1 MIHLSD
7 KNVVICDRE
16 IRYANGLGENISER
30 EDLAVKVYVCSSFE
44 HVLELE
50 QAKKIHI
57 FIVDEE
63 ITYAQ
68 RTQIGANQVFVLARG
83 KVADLG
89 EEEWAIGKYQCADEI
104 IRQVF
109 EFYVDRTKENVMRCM
124 NKERARLVA
133 VYSPIHRVG
142 KTTFALALGREC
154 AKSKKVLY
162 LNLEEYAGMEVSQDT
177 NMNLGDLL
185 YYLRQGNGNLGIRLQ
200 AAVKEDE
207 GLDVV
212 PPIPVVLDL
221 KEVTWE
227 EWEALITQL
236 LENSLYE
243 MVVLDVGE
251 SVQGLF
257 PLLELCDR
265 VYMPVLEDENS
276 RRKLKQYQDN
286 VEQLK
291 LEKLKRITYQF
302 VMPQNPEGFAR
313 ILMKEEC

>member
-1 MIHLSD
+1 MSD

-124 NKERARLVA
+124 YKERARLVA

-221 KEVTWE
+221 KEVTRE

-265 VYMPVLEDENS
+265 VYMPVLDDEIS
-276 RRKLKQYQDN
+276 RRKVKQYQDN

>member
-1 MIHLSD
+1 MSD

-16 IRYANGLGENISER
+16 IRYANGLGENIAER

-124 NKERARLVA
+124 YKERARLVA

-200 AAVKEDE
+200 AAVKEQE

-221 KEVTWE
+221 KEVTQE
-227 EWEALITQL
+227 EWEALITDL

-251 SVQGLF
+251 SVRGLF

-265 VYMPVLEDENS
+265 VYMPVLEDEIS
-276 RRKLKQYQDN
+276 RRKVKQYQDN

>member
-1 MIHLSD
+1 MSD

-16 IRYANGLGENISER
+16 IRYANGLGENIAER
-30 EDLAVKVYVCSSFE
+30 EDLAVKVYVCSSLE
-44 HVLELE
+44 RVLELE
-50 QAKKIHI
+50 QAKRIHI

-68 RTQIGANQVFVLARG
+68 RTQIGANQVFVLTRG

-104 IRQVF
+104 IRQIF

-124 NKERARLVA
+124 NKERARMVA

-142 KTTFALALGREC
+142 KTSFALALGRAC

-162 LNLEEYAGMEVSQDT
+162 LNLEEYAGMETPQDT

-185 YYLRQGNGNLGIRLQ
+185 YYMRQGNGNLGIRLQ
-200 AAVKEDE
+200 SAVSENE
-207 GLDVV
+207 GLNVV
-212 PPIPVVLDL
+212 PPIPIVLDL

-227 EWEALITQL
+227 EWEVLISEL

-251 SVQGLF
+251 SVQDLF
-257 PLLELCDR
+257 SLLEMCDR
-265 VYMPVLEDENS
+265 VYMPVLEDEVS

-302 VMPQNPEGFAR
+302 VMPENPEEFAR
-313 ILMKEEC
+313 IQMKEEC

>member
-1 MIHLSD
+1 MSD

-16 IRYANGLGENISER
+16 IRYANGLGENIAER
-30 EDLAVKVYVCSSFE
+30 EDLAVKVYVCSCFE
-44 HVLELE
+44 RVLELE

-124 NKERARLVA
+124 YKERARLVA

-185 YYLRQGNGNLGIRLQ
+185 YYLRQGNGNFGIRLQ
-200 AAVKEDE
+200 AAVREHE

-265 VYMPVLEDENS
+265 VYMPVLDDEIS
-276 RRKLKQYQDN
+276 RRKVKQYQDN

>member
-1 MIHLSD
+1 MSD

-16 IRYANGLGENISER
+16 IRYANGLGENIAER

-44 HVLELE
+44 RVLELE

-162 LNLEEYAGMEVSQDT
+162 LNLEEYTGMEVSQDT

-221 KEVTWE
+221 KEVTQE
-227 EWEALITQL
+227 EWEALITDL

-265 VYMPVLEDENS
+265 VYMPVLEDEIS
-276 RRKLKQYQDN
+276 RRKIKQYQDN

-291 LEKLKRITYQF
+291 LEKLKRSTYQF

>member
-1 MIHLSD
+1 MNE

-68 RTQIGANQVFVLARG
+68 RTQIGANQVFVLTRG

-207 GLDVV
+207 RLDVV

-227 EWEALITQL
+227 EWDALITQL

-265 VYMPVLEDENS
+265 VYMPVLDDEIS
-276 RRKLKQYQDN
+276 RRKVKQYQDN

>member
-1 MIHLSD
+1 MSE

-16 IRYANGLGENISER
+16 IRYANGLGENIAER

-83 KVADLG
+83 RVADLG

-124 NKERARLVA
+124 NKKRARLFA
-133 VYSPIHRVG
+133 VYSPIHRIG
-142 KTTFALALGREC
+142 KTSFAMALGRAG

-162 LNLEEYAGMEVSQDT
+162 LNLEEYAGMDIAQNADL
-177 NMNLGDLL
+177 NLGDLL

-200 AAVKEDE
+200 SAVKENE
-207 GLDVV
+207 GLDMVT
-212 PPIPVVLDL
+212 PIPIVLDL

-227 EWEALITQL
+227 EWEALITEL
-236 LENSLYE
+236 VENSLYE

-257 PLLELCDR
+257 PLLEMCDR
-265 VYMPVLEDENS
+265 VYMPVLEDEIS

-302 VMPQNPEGFAR
+302 VMPQNPERLAR
-313 ILMKEEC
+313 IQMKEEC

>member
-1 MIHLSD
+1 MSD

-16 IRYANGLGENISER
+16 IRYANGLGENIAER

-44 HVLELE
+44 RVLELE

-124 NKERARLVA
+124 NKERARMVA

-221 KEVTWE
+221 KEVTQE
-227 EWEALITQL
+227 EWEALITDL

-265 VYMPVLEDENS
+265 VYMPVLEDEIS
-276 RRKLKQYQDN
+276 RRKIKQYQDN

>member
-1 MIHLSD
+1 MSD

-68 RTQIGANQVFVLARG
+68 RTQIGANQVFVLTRG

-207 GLDVV
+207 RLDVV

-265 VYMPVLEDENS
+265 VYMPVLDDEIS
-276 RRKLKQYQDN
+276 RRKVKQYQDN

>member
-1 MIHLSD
+1 MSD

-16 IRYANGLGENISER
+16 IRYANGLGENIAER

-227 EWEALITQL
+227 EWEALTTQL
-236 LENSLYE
+236 VENSLYE

-291 LEKLKRITYQF
+291 LEKLNRITYQF
-302 VMPQNPEGFAR
+302 VMPQNPEKLAK
-313 ILMKEEC
+313 ILTKEEC

>member
-1 MIHLSD
+1 MSE

-16 IRYANGLGENISER
+16 IRYANGLGENIAER

-83 KVADLG
+83 RVADLG

-109 EFYVDRTKENVMRCM
+109 EFYVDRTKENVMRSM
-124 NKERARLVA
+124 NKERARLFA
-133 VYSPIHRVG
+133 VYSPIRRIG
-142 KTTFALALGREC
+142 KTSFAMALGRAG

-162 LNLEEYAGMEVSQDT
+162 LNLEEYAGMDIAQNADL
-177 NMNLGDLL
+177 NLGDLL

-200 AAVKEDE
+200 SAVKENE
-207 GLDVV
+207 GLDMVT
-212 PPIPVVLDL
+212 PIPIVLDL

-227 EWEALITQL
+227 EWEALITEL
-236 LENSLYE
+236 VENSLYE

-257 PLLELCDR
+257 PLLEMCDR
-265 VYMPVLEDENS
+265 VYMPVLEDEIS

-302 VMPQNPEGFAR
+302 VMPQNPERLAR
-313 ILMKEEC
+313 IQMKEEC

>member
-1 MIHLSD
+1 MSD

-221 KEVTWE
+221 KEITWE
-227 EWEALITQL
+227 EWDALITQL

>member
-1 MIHLSD
+1 MSD

-16 IRYANGLGENISER
+16 IRYANGLGENIAER

-124 NKERARLVA
+124 YKERARLVA

-142 KTTFALALGREC
+142 KTTFALTLGREC

-200 AAVKEDE
+200 AAVKEQE

-212 PPIPVVLDL
+212 TPIPVVLDL
-221 KEVTWE
+221 KEVTQE
-227 EWEALITQL
+227 EWEALITDL

-302 VMPQNPEGFAR
+302 VMPQNPKGFAR

>member
-1 MIHLSD
+1 MSD

-16 IRYANGLGENISER
+16 IRYANGLGENIAER

-89 EEEWAIGKYQCADEI
+89 EGEWAIGKYQCADEI

-265 VYMPVLEDENS
+265 VYMPVLDDEIS
-276 RRKLKQYQDN
+276 RRKVEQYQDN

>member
-1 MIHLSD
+1 MSD

-265 VYMPVLEDENS
+265 VYLPVLDDEIS
-276 RRKLKQYQDN
+276 RRKVKQYQDN

>member
-1 MIHLSD
+1 MSE

-16 IRYANGLGENISER
+16 VRYANGLGENIAER

-44 HVLELE
+44 RVLELE

-63 ITYAQ
+63 IAYAQ
-68 RTQIGANQVFVLARG
+68 RTQIDANQVFVLAKG

-124 NKERARLVA
+124 NKERARMVA
-133 VYSPIHRVG
+133 VYSPIHRIG
-142 KTTFALALGREC
+142 KTSFALALGKEC

-162 LNLEEYAGMEVSQDT
+162 LNLEEYAGMEASWDT
-177 NMNLGDLL
+177 SMNLGDLL

-200 AAVKEDE
+200 SAVRENE
-207 GLDVV
+207 GLDLV
-212 PPIPVVLDL
+212 PPIPIVLDL
-221 KEVTWE
+221 KEVTRE
-227 EWEALITQL
+227 EWEALITEL

-243 MVVLDVGE
+243 MVILDVGE

-265 VYMPVLEDENS
+265 VYMPVLDDEIS
-276 RRKLKQYQDN
+276 RQKLKQYQDN

-302 VMPQNPEGFAR
+302 VMPQNPEEFAR

>member
-1 MIHLSD
+1 MSE

-142 KTTFALALGREC
+142 KTTFSLALGREC

-251 SVQGLF
+251 SVEGLF

-291 LEKLKRITYQF
+291 LEKLNRITYQF
-302 VMPQNPEGFAR
+302 VMPQNPEKLAK
-313 ILMKEEC
+313 ILTKEEC

>member
-1 MIHLSD
+1 MSD

-16 IRYANGLGENISER
+16 IRYANGLGENIAER
-30 EDLAVKVYVCSSFE
+30 DDLAVKVYVCSSFE

-124 NKERARLVA
+124 YKERARLVA

-265 VYMPVLEDENS
+265 VYMPVLEDEIS
-276 RRKLKQYQDN
+276 RRKVKQYQDN

>member
-1 MIHLSD
+1 MSD

-16 IRYANGLGENISER
+16 IRYANGLGENIAER

-50 QAKKIHI
+50 QVKKIHI

-124 NKERARLVA
+124 NKERARMVA

-154 AKSKKVLY
+154 ARKKKVLY

-200 AAVKEDE
+200 AAVKEQE

-212 PPIPVVLDL
+212 PPIPIVLDL
-221 KEVTWE
+221 KEITWE

-265 VYMPVLEDENS
+265 VYMPVLEDEIS
-276 RRKLKQYQDN
+276 RRKVKQYQDN

>member
-1 MIHLSD
+1 MSD

-16 IRYANGLGENISER
+16 IRYANGLGENIAER

-44 HVLELE
+44 RVLELE

-212 PPIPVVLDL
+212 PPIPVGLDL

-265 VYMPVLEDENS
+265 VYMPVLDDEIS
-276 RRKLKQYQDN
+276 RRKVKQYQDN

>member
-1 MIHLSD
+1 MSD

-16 IRYANGLGENISER
+16 IRYANGLGENIAER
-30 EDLAVKVYVCSSFE
+30 DDLAVKVYVCSSFE

-124 NKERARLVA
+124 YKERARLVA

-200 AAVKEDE
+200 AAVKEQE

-221 KEVTWE
+221 KEVTQE

-265 VYMPVLEDENS
+265 VYMPVLEDEIS
-276 RRKLKQYQDN
+276 RRKIKQYQDN

-291 LEKLKRITYQF
+291 LEKLKRSTYQF

>member
-1 MIHLSD
+1 MSD

-68 RTQIGANQVFVLARG
+68 RTQIGANQVFVLTRG

-227 EWEALITQL
+227 EWDALITQL

-265 VYMPVLEDENS
+265 VYMPVLDDEIS
-276 RRKLKQYQDN
+276 RRKVKQYQDN

>member
-1 MIHLSD
+1 MSD

-16 IRYANGLGENISER
+16 IRYANGLGENIAER

-44 HVLELE
+44 HVLELK
-50 QAKKIHI
+50 QVKRIHI

-68 RTQIGANQVFVLARG
+68 RTQIGANQVFVLSKG

-124 NKERARLVA
+124 NKERAKLFA
-133 VYSPIHRVG
+133 VYSPIHRIG
-142 KTTFALALGREC
+142 KTSLAMALGRAC

-162 LNLEEYAGMEVSQDT
+162 LNLEEYAGMELTQSAEL
-177 NMNLGDLL
+177 NLGDLL

-200 AAVKEDE
+200 SAVKKKE
-207 GLDVV
+207 GFDVV
-212 PPIPVVLDL
+212 TPIPIVLDM
-221 KEVTWE
+221 KEVTKE
-227 EWEALITQL
+227 EWEALITEL
-236 LENSLYE
+236 VENSLYE
-243 MVVLDVGE
+243 MVILDVGE

-257 PLLELCDR
+257 SLLERCDR
-265 VYMPVLEDENS
+265 VFMPVLDDDIS
-276 RRKLKQYQDN
+276 TQKMKQYQDN

-291 LEKLKRITYQF
+291 LERLKRITYQF
-302 VMPQNPEGFAR
+302 VMPQNLEEFAR

>member
-1 MIHLSD
+1 MSD

-30 EDLAVKVYVCSSFE
+30 EDLAVKGYVCSSFE

-265 VYMPVLEDENS
+265 VYMPVLDDEIS
-276 RRKLKQYQDN
+276 RRKVKQYQDN

>member
-1 MIHLSD
+1 M
-7 KNVVICDRE
+7 
-16 IRYANGLGENISER
+16 
-30 EDLAVKVYVCSSFE
+30 
-44 HVLELE
+44 
-50 QAKKIHI
+50 
-57 FIVDEE
+57 
-63 ITYAQ
+63 
-68 RTQIGANQVFVLARG
+68 
-83 KVADLG
+83 
-89 EEEWAIGKYQCADEI
+89 
-104 IRQVF
+104 
-109 EFYVDRTKENVMRCM
+109 
-124 NKERARLVA
+124 
-133 VYSPIHRVG
+133 
-142 KTTFALALGREC
+142 
-154 AKSKKVLY
+154 
-162 LNLEEYAGMEVSQDT
+162 
-177 NMNLGDLL
+177 
-185 YYLRQGNGNLGIRLQ
+185 
-200 AAVKEDE
+200 
-207 GLDVV
+207 V

-265 VYMPVLEDENS
+265 VYMPVLDDEIS
-276 RRKLKQYQDN
+276 RRKVKQYQDN

>member
-1 MIHLSD
+1 MSD

-16 IRYANGLGENISER
+16 IRYANGLGENIAER
-30 EDLAVKVYVCSSFE
+30 EDLAVKVYVCSSLE
-44 HVLELE
+44 RVLELE
-50 QAKKIHI
+50 QAKRIHI

-68 RTQIGANQVFVLARG
+68 RTQIGANQVFVLTRG

-104 IRQVF
+104 IRQIF

-124 NKERARLVA
+124 NKERARMVA

-142 KTTFALALGREC
+142 KTSFALALGRAC

-162 LNLEEYAGMEVSQDT
+162 LNLEEYAGMETPQDT

-185 YYLRQGNGNLGIRLQ
+185 YYMRQGNGNLGIRLQ
-200 AAVKEDE
+200 SAVSEHE
-207 GLDVV
+207 GLNVV
-212 PPIPVVLDL
+212 PPIPIVLDL

-227 EWEALITQL
+227 EWEVLINEL

-257 PLLELCDR
+257 SLLEMCDR
-265 VYMPVLEDENS
+265 VYMPVLEDEIS

-302 VMPQNPEGFAR
+302 VMPQNPEEFAR
-313 ILMKEEC
+313 IQMKEEC